1 MAILTMLNQVFVL
14 FLLMGIGFIL
24 SKSGVVDKKGSDQ
37 MTTLLCYIVLPCA
50 ILNSFQMEFT
60 YSMLHNF
67 AIMCAI
73 TFGIHV
79 FNILASQLIFNKKR
93 VIDNE
98 QKCVLQF
105 SSIYSNTGFMGFP
118 LLEAMAG
125 KNGLFYGSAYNSVF
139 GLFLWTQGF
148 LLYSRKLD
156 KKSILKAFLNPNII
170 ASVIGLFLYCFSLKL
185 PGPIYLSV
193 KYLAQLN
200 TGLSMIVIGTTM
212 TQISFRKMFKGIQ
225 AWECVVMR
233 NLILPFALLFILY
246 AIGLRGQLLLCSVIP
261 AACPVAGFSVLF
273 AKLTGKNV
281 AFPCQ
286 IMTLS
291 TISSLF
297 TMPFI
302 LGVISLLL

>member
-1 MAILTMLNQVFVL
+1 
-14 FLLMGIGFIL
+14 
-24 SKSGVVDKKGSDQ
+24 
-37 MTTLLCYIVLPCA
+37 
-50 ILNSFQMEFT
+50 
-60 YSMLHNF
+60 MLHNF